1 MPKGIKNSSKILILI
16 ATSIA
21 IILAAVP
28 ILLQNSKIQ
37 NYIAKA
43 ITKELS
49 IRFNSKVSVG
59 TIEYKLFNTISLNDL
74 YIEDL
79 EKDTLLNVSQLN
91 ANFDFWKLFKAKIIF
106 SGLEINKLHGNLK
119 VDTAGKTNLDF
130 IIKAFEKPQNNDSSN
145 IEYQIRKL
153 SLINSYLSYSKQ
165 NGLKT
170 RADNIINFDS
180 LRLHDINAEIS
191 LNTFTNDTLSANIVS
206 LSFREKS
213 GLVLKNLSSV
223 INGSKRGTNIDF
235 IKIELPHSK
244 ISLTNI
250 ELKYDSLTDFK
261 NFSQKVKWNAPID
274 NSVIDLADFAAFVP
288 ELKNLKEKVD
298 LKGLISGRISN
309 LGFKKMILTYG
320 KSLSL
325 NADLELSG
333 LPNLQE
339 TFIYGQINEL
349 KADKS
354 VIQDIASGLSKKPV
368 ILPKELNQLGKIKY
382 TGNITGFFSNL
393 VAYGNLN
400 TQLGSI
406 STDILLKLEN
416 QLMDLKYNG
425 TIKST
430 NFQLSRLLSE
440 KKLGKVAFNVN
451 TNGVKKHNT
460 PIYGTIKAKFD
471 EIVFNNYDYKDVK
484 FDGRYDGS
492 GFDGEIN
499 LSDNNIK
506 ANFKGVIDLTQKLP
520 ILDFKLR
527 VDNTNLHALHL
538 IDNYPNALLS
548 FSGRTNM
555 VGNSLDNING
565 YAVFDS
571 ITLNNANKTLNVDQ
585 IKFTSRIENNYTNF
599 IVNSDF
605 VNGSFKGNFKYST
618 IGKTINKIIRY
629 YLPSLAVEINP
640 NQIVENHIDVDL
652 KFENTAVISDVLDLP
667 YQLSGITI
675 LKGIIDEKTNK
686 INLSANVPLLKV
698 KTIHLENL
706 TFDIENIQKEL
717 RLTTRAHM
725 SENKEDLRL
734 YLIASAAKDS
744 VSTQLGWQNA
754 EKVTNAGVIKTITKL
769 SNEAGKMKAQMII
782 QPTQV
787 ILSDSIWNIGEA
799 KIDLNSDS
807 TIDIHNFR
815 FEKKAQYVQINGKA
829 SKNIS
834 DSITLSMNDLDVEYI
849 LKLVR
854 LTGITISGHAS
865 GNASL
870 VRVLSKPIFLANLKV
885 KDLGLNHTILGNA
898 KVKSTWD
905 KENKQL
911 LLAADIFKQNNDTL
925 VIAKGVFVPRL
936 DSLDLNFDARGL
948 NIHFLDQYF
957 AGVANNVQGEGYGK
971 VRLFGPMKK
980 LGFEGNVFVDRGQAT
995 IEMLKTTYFF
1005 NDTIKLQRHTLT
1017 AHNLR
1022 LYDEERN
1029 KGTLN
1034 GIMHHSGLFDHMT
1047 YNATIT
1053 AKDML
1058 AMNTHSKDN
1067 DYFYGKA
1074 YATGTVNI
1082 YGDQHEANI
1091 IIKAVSQPKT
1101 KCYIQMGGTASASN
1115 NNFINFESPNQREN
1129 IVETKKVTANNFN
1142 VKVDMQIDVT
1152 PDAQMELIVDPKA
1165 GDVISG
1171 KGNGS
1176 LRIQFDS
1183 FSPLKLYGTY
1193 IIDVGSYLF
1202 TLQTVIRKE
1211 FKIDQGS
1218 TISFTGSPFDAQVNI
1233 RALYSL
1239 TASLSDLLDDA
1250 STTTNRGSVPVNCVL
1265 NLTEDLMKPT
1275 IRFEIELPA
1284 SDESRRQIV
1293 KSIIN
1298 TEEMVNRQIAY
1309 LLVLGKFY
1317 TPDNSNNNP
1326 NAGLNN
1332 FTSFAFST
1340 LSSHLNNWIQKS
1352 LNNNNLSFGLDW
1364 QKSEL
1369 QTDEI
1374 KAQLNYQN
1382 KRVILNGEF
1391 GYRNDNLNTST
1402 NASKFIGD
1410 FDLEY
1415 LLTESG
1421 KIRGKVYSHSIDRAQ
1436 LKEAKTTQGLGVVY
1450 KEDFNSVGEMF
1461 KYYWEFLTGKNKTKK
1476 DKTNAENTN

>member
-1 MPKGIKNSSKILILI
+1 M
-16 ATSIA
+16 
-21 IILAAVP
+21 
-28 ILLQNSKIQ
+28 LQNSKIQ
-37 NYIAKA
+37 NYIAQV

-49 IRFNSKVSVG
+49 IKFKSRVSVG
-59 TIEYKLFNTISLNDL
+59 AIEYKLFNTIRLNDL
-74 YIEDL
+74 YVEDL
-79 EKDTLLNVSQLN
+79 EKDTLLCVNQLN
-91 ANFDFWKLFKAKIIF
+91 ANFDFWKLFKGKIIF
-106 SGLEINKLHGNLK
+106 SSLEINKLHANLK

-130 IIKAFEKPQNNDSSN
+130 VIKAFEKPQSNDSSN
-145 IEYQIRKL
+145 VEYRIRKL
-153 SLINSYLSYSKQ
+153 NINDSYLSYSKQ

-170 RADNIINFDS
+170 RSENIINFDS
-180 LRLHDINAEIS
+180 LRLHDINAEIA
-191 LNTFTNDTLSANIVS
+191 LDIFTKDTLSANIVS
-206 LSFREKS
+206 LSLREKS

-223 INGSKRGTNIDF
+223 INGSKLGTNIDF

-244 ISLTNI
+244 INLSKI
-250 ELKYDSLTDFK
+250 ELQYDSLSDLKHFT
-261 NFSQKVKWNAPID
+261 QKVKWKAPID
-274 NSVIDLADFAAFVP
+274 NSTIDLADFSAILP
-288 ELKNLKEKVD
+288 ELRNLKEKVN
-298 LKGLISGRISN
+298 LEGLISGRISS
-309 LGFKKMILTYG
+309 LRFKKMILTYG

-333 LPNLQE
+333 LPNIQE

-349 KADKS
+349 KADKF

-368 ILPKELNQLGKIKY
+368 ILPKELDQLGKIKY
-382 TGNITGFFSNL
+382 SGNITGFFSNL

-416 QLMDLKYNG
+416 RLMDLKYNG
-425 TIKST
+425 TVKST
-430 NFQLSRLLSE
+430 NFQLGRLLSE
-440 KKLGKVAFNVN
+440 KKLGKVAFNIN

-471 EIVFNNYDYKDVK
+471 EIVFNNYDYKDIK

-499 LSDNNIK
+499 LSDDNIV

-520 ILDFKLR
+520 IFDFKLR
-527 VDNTNLHALHL
+527 VDKTNLQALNF

-548 FSGRTNM
+548 FSGSTNM

-565 YAVFDS
+565 YVLFDS
-571 ITLNNANKTLNVDQ
+571 ITLNNGNKTLNVDQ

-599 IVNSDF
+599 IINSDF
-605 VNGSFKGNFKYST
+605 VNGSFKGDFKYST
-618 IGKTINKIIRY
+618 VGKTINKIVRY

-640 NQIVENHIDVDL
+640 NQKVENHIDIDL
-652 KFENTAVISDVLDLP
+652 QFENTTAISDVLNLP
-667 YQLSGITI
+667 YQLSGIANVRGT
-675 LKGIIDEKTNK
+675 IDERTNK
-686 INLSANVPLLKV
+686 INLSANAPLLKV
-698 KTIHLENL
+698 QSIHLENL
-706 TFDIENIQKEL
+706 TLDIENIQKQL
-717 RLTTRAHM
+717 KLTTRAQIAD
-725 SENKEDLRL
+725 KKTDLRL
-734 YLIASAAKDS
+734 YLIAVAAKDS

-754 EKVTNAGVIKTITKL
+754 EKVTNAGMIKTITKL
-769 SNEAGKMKAQMII
+769 SNELGKMKAQMTI

-787 ILSDSIWNIGEA
+787 ILSDSIWNISEA
-799 KIDLNSDS
+799 KIDLNTDS

-815 FEKKAQYVQINGKA
+815 FEKKTQFIHINGKA
-829 SKNIS
+829 SKS
-834 DSITLSMNDLDVEYI
+834 LADSVTVSMNDLDVEYV
-849 LKLVR
+849 LKLIK
-854 LTGITISGHAS
+854 LSGLTISGFAS
-865 GNASL
+865 GKASM
-870 VRVLSKPIFLANLKV
+870 VRALHQPIFLANLRV
-885 KDLGLNHTILGNA
+885 VDIALNHTILGDANI
-898 KVKSTWD
+898 KSTWD

-911 LLAADIFKQNNDTL
+911 LLDGDVFKKNNDTL
-925 VIAKGVFVPRL
+925 VVAKGVFVPRL
-936 DSLDLNFDARGL
+936 DSLDLNLDARGL
-948 NIHFLDQYF
+948 NIHFLNQYF
-957 AGVANNVQGEGYGK
+957 AGVADNVQGEGYGK
-971 VRLFGPMKK
+971 MKLFGPMKK
-980 LGFEGNVFVDRGQAT
+980 LGLKGKAYIDKGQAT
-995 IEMLKTTYFF
+995 IGMLKTTYYF
-1005 NDTIKLQRHTLT
+1005 NDTIKLERNILT

-1034 GIMHHSGLFDHMT
+1034 GIIHHDGLFANMT

-1053 AKDML
+1053 AKNML
-1058 AMNTHSKDN
+1058 AMNTHSTDN
-1067 DYFYGKA
+1067 DYFFGKA

-1082 YGDQHEANI
+1082 YGDTKEANI
-1091 IIKAVSQPKT
+1091 IIKAISQPKT
-1101 KCYIQMGGTASASN
+1101 KCFIQMGGTSSASD
-1115 NNFINFESPNQREN
+1115 NNFINFESPNQTSN
-1129 IVETKKVTANNFN
+1129 KVETKKVTSNNFN
-1142 VKVDMQIDVT
+1142 VKVDMQIDVN
-1152 PDAQMELIVDPKA
+1152 PDALMELIVDPKG
-1165 GDVISG
+1165 GDIISA

-1176 LRIQFDS
+1176 LRVEFDS
-1183 FSPLKLYGTY
+1183 FSALKLYGTY
-1193 IIDVGSYLF
+1193 VIDVGSYLF
-1202 TLQTVIRKE
+1202 TLQTLIRKD

-1218 TISFTGSPFDAQVNI
+1218 TISWTGNPFEAQVDI

-1239 TASLSDLLDDA
+1239 TASLSDLIDDA
-1250 STTTNRGSVPVNCVL
+1250 NLTTSRGSVPVNCVL

-1275 IRFEIELPA
+1275 IKFEIELPA

-1293 KSIIN
+1293 NSIIN

-1317 TPDNSNNNP
+1317 TPDNSNNNQ

-1340 LSSHLNNWIQKS
+1340 LSAHMNNWIQKS

-1402 NASKFIGD
+1402 NASKLIGD

-1421 KIRGKVYSHSIDRAQ
+1421 KIRGKFYSHSIDRAQ
-1436 LKEAKTTQGLGVVY
+1436 LKEAKTTQGLGIVY
-1450 KEDFNSVGEMF
+1450 KEDFNSVGDML
-1461 KYYWEFLTGKNKTKK
+1461 KYYWEFLTGKNKSKK
-1476 DKTNAENTN
+1476 NESNAENTN

>member
-1 MPKGIKNSSKILILI
+1 MPKGIKNSRKILIII
-16 ATSIA
+16 ATSIV
-21 IILAAVP
+21 IILAATP
-28 ILLQNSKIQ
+28 ILLQNSTIQ
-37 NYIAKA
+37 NYIAQA

-49 IRFNSKVSVG
+49 IRFKSKVSVG

-74 YIEDL
+74 YVEDL
-79 EKDTLLNVSQLN
+79 EKDTLISVSQLN
-91 ANFDFWKLFKAKIIF
+91 ANFDFWKLFRGKIIF

-130 IIKAFEKPQNNDSSN
+130 VIKAFEKPQKKDSSN

-153 SLINSYLSYSKQ
+153 SVIDSHLSYSKQ

-180 LRLHDINAEIS
+180 LKFHDINAEIA
-191 LNTFTNDTLSANIVS
+191 LNTYTNDTLSANIVS

-213 GLVLKNLSSV
+213 GMVLKNLSSV

-235 IKIELPHSK
+235 IKIELPHSN
-244 ISLTNI
+244 ISLSNI
-250 ELKYDSLTDFK
+250 ELKYDSLTDFR
-261 NFSQKVKWNAPID
+261 NFSQKVKWKAPID
-274 NSVIDLADFAAFVP
+274 NSVIDLADFAAILP
-288 ELKNLKEKVD
+288 ELKNLKEKVN
-298 LKGLISGRISN
+298 LEGLISGRISS
-309 LGFKKMILTYG
+309 LRFKKMILTYG
-320 KSLSL
+320 KSLSM

-333 LPNLQE
+333 LPNIQE

-349 KADKS
+349 KADKF

-382 TGNITGFFSNL
+382 SGNITGFFSNL

-416 QLMDLKYNG
+416 QLTDLKYNG

-430 NFQLSRLLSE
+430 NFQLGRLLTE
-440 KKLGKVAFNVN
+440 KKLGKVAFNIN

-460 PIYGTIKAKFD
+460 PISGTIKAQFD

-499 LSDNNIK
+499 LSDDNIN

-527 VDNTNLHALHL
+527 IDNTNLHALHL

-571 ITLNNANKTLNVDQ
+571 ITLNNGNKTLNVDQ
-585 IKFTSRIENNYTNF
+585 IKFTSRIEDNSTNF

-629 YLPSLAVEINP
+629 YLPSLAVELNS

-652 KFENTAVISDVLDLP
+652 KFENTAAISDVLNLP
-667 YQLSGITI
+667 YQLSGIANIRGT
-675 LKGIIDEKTNK
+675 IDERTKK
-686 INLSANVPLLKV
+686 INLNANAPLLKIQS
-698 KTIHLENL
+698 IHLENL
-706 TFDIENIQKEL
+706 TLDIENIQKEL
-717 RLTTRAHM
+717 RLTTRAQM
-725 SENKEDLRL
+725 TENNTDLRL
-734 YLIASAAKDS
+734 YIIASAAKDS

-754 EKVTNAGVIKTITKL
+754 EKITNAGVIKTITKL
-769 SNEAGKMKAQMII
+769 SNEEGKMKAQMII

-799 KIDLNSDS
+799 KIDLNTDS

-815 FEKKAQYVQINGKA
+815 FEKKAQFIHISGKA

-834 DSITLSMNDLDVEYI
+834 DSVTVSMNDLDVEYI
-849 LKLVR
+849 LKLVK
-854 LTGITISGHAS
+854 LTGITFSGFAS

-870 VRVLSKPIFLANLKV
+870 VRVLSQPIFLANLKV
-885 KDLGLNHTILGNA
+885 KDLALNHIIMGDAN
-898 KVKSTWD
+898 VKSTWD

-911 LLAADIFKQNNDTL
+911 LLGADIFKQNKDTL
-925 VIAKGVFVPRL
+925 VIAKGIFSPRL
-936 DSLDLNFDARGL
+936 DSLNLNLDARGL
-948 NIHFLDQYF
+948 NIHFLNQYF
-957 AGVANNVQGEGYGK
+957 AGVADNVQGEGYGK
-971 VRLFGPMKK
+971 VKLFGPMKK
-980 LGFEGNVFVDRGQAT
+980 LGFEGNVFVDKGQAT
-995 IEMLKTTYFF
+995 IGMLKTTYFF

-1034 GIMHHSGLFDHMT
+1034 GVMHHNGVFGDMT

-1053 AKDML
+1053 ANKLL
-1058 AMNTHSKDN
+1058 AMNTHSTDN

-1082 YGDQHEANI
+1082 FGDQHEANI

-1101 KCYIQMGGTASASN
+1101 KCFIQMGGTSSASN
-1115 NNFINFESPNQREN
+1115 NNFINFKSPNQAEN
-1129 IVETKKVTANNFN
+1129 KIETKRVASNNFN

-1152 PDAQMELIVDPKA
+1152 PDAQMELIIDPKA
-1165 GDVISG
+1165 GDVISA

-1183 FSPLKLYGTY
+1183 FSALKLYGTY
-1193 IIDVGSYLF
+1193 VIDVGNYLF
-1202 TLQTVIRKE
+1202 SLQTVIRKE

-1250 STTTNRGSVPVNCVL
+1250 STTTNRGSVPINCVL
-1265 NLTEDLMKPT
+1265 TLTEDLMQPT
-1275 IRFEIELPA
+1275 IKFEIELPS
-1284 SDESRRQIV
+1284 SDEGVRQKV
-1293 KSIIN
+1293 RSIIN

-1309 LLVLGKFY
+1309 LLVLSKFY
-1317 TPDNSNNNP
+1317 TPDNSDNNR

-1332 FTSFAFST
+1332 TISFAFST

-1402 NASKFIGD
+1402 NASKIIGD

-1421 KIRGKVYSHSIDRAQ
+1421 KIRGKFYSHTIDRAQ
-1436 LKEAKTTQGLGVVY
+1436 LKEAKTTQGLGIVY

-1461 KYYWEFLTGKNKTKK
+1461 RYYWEFLTGKNKSKK
-1476 DKTNAENTN
+1476 NKSNAENTN